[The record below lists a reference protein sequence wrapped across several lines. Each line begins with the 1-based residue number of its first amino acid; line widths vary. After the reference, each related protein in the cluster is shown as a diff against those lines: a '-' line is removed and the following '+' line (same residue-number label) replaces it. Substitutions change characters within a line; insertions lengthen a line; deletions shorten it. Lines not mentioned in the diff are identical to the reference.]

1 MLECY
6 HRHVIPG
13 LIAWICLLAAS
24 VDSLALHA
32 WDVPGQE
39 PSVVS
44 LRGSYGA
51 LEGEA
56 HETVYDNSFGG
67 GNEKVS
73 ELIWD
78 LSGLQVAGAVLS
90 IRPTANLSFHGGA
103 WTCVNKGN
111 GTMVDYDW
119 AFGGPAWSDRS
130 ISDVEVI
137 SSYMADINVAY
148 RFIHEQ
154 GFSLSAVVGYKQD
167 YWEWEDSVVE
177 FVYSVYGFRDY
188 YEAGDG
194 SNMIDYDQLFQIP
207 YVGLDAT
214 LARGSFAL
222 NAYVLYSPLVVAE
235 DNDYHI
241 ARDIHFKETFS
252 GGTYFAVGVGAQY
265 DITSA
270 LFVSASLDAQSIPE
284 FIGDM
289 ELTDALGDTYS
300 YSDSA
305 GISHWSSMLSASIGL
320 RF

>member
-1 MLECY
+1 MWK
-6 HRHVIPG
+6 RHDRYVIPG
-13 LIAWICLLAAS
+13 LIALVCLLTDP
-24 VDSLALHA
+24 VDSFALHA
-32 WDVPGQE
+32 WDVPGRE

-56 HETVYDNSFGG
+56 HEYVYDNSFFG

-90 IRPTANLSFHGGA
+90 IRPTGNLSVHAGG

-111 GTMVDYDW
+111 GVMVDYDW

-137 SSYMADINVAY
+137 SSYMTDINVAY
-148 RFIHEQ
+148 RFIHER
-154 GFSLSAVVGYKQD
+154 GFSLSAVIGYKQD

-207 YVGLDAT
+207 YVGLDSS

-252 GGTYFAVGVGAQY
+252 GGIYLAGGVAAQY

-270 LFVSASLDAQSIPE
+270 LFVAVAADVQSIPE
-284 FIGDM
+284 FTGDM
-289 ELTDALGDTYS
+289 ELTDALGDTYR